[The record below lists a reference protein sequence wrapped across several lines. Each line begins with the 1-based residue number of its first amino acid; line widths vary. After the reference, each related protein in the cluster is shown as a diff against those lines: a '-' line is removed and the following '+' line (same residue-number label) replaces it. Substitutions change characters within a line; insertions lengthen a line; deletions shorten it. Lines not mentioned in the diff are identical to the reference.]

1 MNISSSNLPS
11 IFNVSVLVTTTG
23 QDNRIIE
30 KYLIV
35 NIKDKKDFNLTLS
48 YNKVRKRKNKMKFS
62 FVSYFGYLDYGKCS

>member
-1 MNISSSNLPS
+1 VNISSSNLS
-11 IFNVSVLVTTTG
+11 STFNVSVLVTTTG

-48 YNKVRKRKNKMKFS
+48 YNKVRKRKTK
-62 FVSYFGYLDYGKCS
+62 